1 MTEDIDN
8 RMNIKKKTKTFL
20 GSNQTIQAEIL
31 NKFNS
36 MSNIIYSFYMK
47 YINNAKYSSP
57 YNVGKNPKSMDPK
70 FLNED
75 YKHLAFITLK
85 ENFYSIIKNLFDDN
99 LNICKKYYVDIV
111 NRCLN
116 YLKKAEASDL
126 KAEIASD
133 FLVDLMESTPK
144 NITTCSK
151 AVIMEYINSNSLFKV
166 TPRELHKWRIIISQ
180 LREHYPD
187 ILVDLIK
194 DMQDKNIFV
203 KKSEEDKK
211 RILRR
216 VSFVI
221 YSCEKDKFDENF
233 GLIKSKAKELLS
245 EYSNNNSL
253 EDEIFLIMR
262 MLFLRFSHDGVMQM
276 IRDLWPI
283 IFTELIQN
291 IKNGAKS
298 KKSNLLLE
306 SLKFVELLS
315 LVNIEE
321 FSLYQWIF
329 MIDTFDMNDLDFT
342 KEHSLIKT
350 IIANEEGL
358 FKPLILEIVGNLDD
372 QNPDKLFKS
381 KQKGK
386 SELCILSSNELKKQS
401 LNFLYSIGDM
411 NSYKVDANYQQIENS
426 IETDYIVK
434 GNDLL

>member
-47 YINNAKYSSP
+47 YINNVKYSSP
-57 YNVGKNPKSMDPK
+57 YNVEKNPKSMDPK
-70 FLNED
+70 LLNED
-75 YKHLAFITLK
+75 YKNLAFITLK
-85 ENFYSIIKNLFDDN
+85 ENFYSIVKNLFDDN

-194 DMQDKNIFV
+194 DMK
-203 KKSEEDKK
+203 
-211 RILRR
+211 
-216 VSFVI
+216 
-221 YSCEKDKFDENF
+221 
-233 GLIKSKAKELLS
+233 IK
-245 EYSNNNSL
+245 
-253 EDEIFLIMR
+253 IFL
-262 MLFLRFSHDGVMQM
+262 
-276 IRDLWPI
+276 
-283 IFTELIQN
+283 
-291 IKNGAKS
+291 
-298 KKSNLLLE
+298 
-306 SLKFVELLS
+306 
-315 LVNIEE
+315 
-321 FSLYQWIF
+321 
-329 MIDTFDMNDLDFT
+329 
-342 KEHSLIKT
+342 
-350 IIANEEGL
+350 
-358 FKPLILEIVGNLDD
+358 
-372 QNPDKLFKS
+372 
-381 KQKGK
+381 
-386 SELCILSSNELKKQS
+386 
-401 LNFLYSIGDM
+401 
-411 NSYKVDANYQQIENS
+411 
-426 IETDYIVK
+426 
-434 GNDLL
+434 